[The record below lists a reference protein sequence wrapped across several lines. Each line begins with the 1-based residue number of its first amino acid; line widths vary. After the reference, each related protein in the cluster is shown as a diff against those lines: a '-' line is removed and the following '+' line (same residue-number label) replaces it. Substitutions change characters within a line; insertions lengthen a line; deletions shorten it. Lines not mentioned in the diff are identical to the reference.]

1 MWSPTE
7 RGGRK
12 MTNKLYEVK
21 TIVNAKT
28 SQKYLVVAS
37 NVQEALNLVHAKDLK
52 NNSYNPD
59 DSHEIEANSIN
70 LDDVASPTILANNGI
85 SEG

>member
-1 MWSPTE
+1 
-7 RGGRK
+7 

-52 NNSYNPD
+52 NNFYNPD
-59 DSHEIEANSIN
+59 ASHEIEANSIN
-70 LDDVASPTILANNGI
+70 LDDVDSPTILANNGI
-85 SEG
+85 SEEE

>member
-1 MWSPTE
+1 
-7 RGGRK
+7 

-21 TIVNAKT
+21 TIVNTKT

-37 NVQEALNLVHAKDLK
+37 NVQEALNLAHAKDLK
-52 NNSYNPD
+52 NNFYNPD

-70 LDDVASPTILANNGI
+70 LDDVDGPMILASNGI
-85 SEG
+85 LEEE